1 MPYRRPPV
9 ASLLLAGMLAA
20 PVAAQVV
27 RGAVLTDGGR
37 AVPGAEVQISDS
49 AGVTVDTHAGNRGE
63 FLVHVGPGRYAVA
76 VRRIGFQPASRGLF
90 DLRAGDT
97 LTVDLALEVLPQ
109 RLRAVQV
116 LSERRELKSR
126 RVLGM
131 SLKGLDVP
139 MLTPTEVAMAARG
152 ARTYLDIIRAAGMS
166 GLTVSGD
173 CVRSM
178 HALRAECVL
187 VLVDDIRVDDRE
199 NIFALAA
206 PRTIDHI
213 VYLKAAQA
221 TTLLGTGA
229 PSGALL
235 IYTNIGALIAR

>member
-1 MPYRRPPV
+1 MPYRPPI
-9 ASLLLAGMLAA
+9 LPFLLAGALAMQLG
-20 PVAAQVV
+20 AQVV
-27 RGAVLTDGGR
+27 RGTVLSDGGR
-37 AVPGAEVQISDS
+37 AVPGAEVRVSDS
-49 AGVTVDTHAGNRGE
+49 TGTAVDVRAGNRGE
-63 FLVHVGPGRYAVA
+63 FFVRVAPGRYGVA
-76 VRRIGFQPASRGLF
+76 VRRVGFLPANRGFF
-90 DLRAGDT
+90 DLQADDT
-97 LTVDLALEVLPQ
+97 LTVDIALEMLPQ

-116 LSERRELKSR
+116 QSERQELKSQ

-139 MLTPTEVAMAARG
+139 ILTPTEVAMAARG

-166 GLTVSGD
+166 GLAVSGD
-173 CVRSM
+173 CVRST
-178 HALRAECVL
+178 HALRSECVL

-221 TTLLGTGA
+221 TTLLGTGS
-229 PSGALL
+229 PSGALF
-235 IYTNIGALIAR
+235 IYTIIGARIAR